1 MFAAV
6 EPAHIDDELEL
17 LARLK
22 SGDESA
28 FDRIYERYRN
38 RLYGFL
44 ILMSGRRDVAED
56 LLQETWLRFAG
67 HAASLRTDTRLG
79 PWLFTVA
86 RNLFYSYCRNRMLDE
101 NRIHEMSCLH
111 RGAIDAQTPLAITAA
126 HEISRRLES
135 ALATLRPAYREVLLL
150 VAVEGM
156 APAEAAAI
164 CGLKPEALRKRLSRA
179 REMLAEILE
188 QPKGADGN
196 RKKQP

>member
-44 ILMSGRRDVAED
+44 IRMSGRRDVAED
-56 LLQETWLRFAG
+56 LLQETWLRLAG

-101 NRIHEMSCLH
+101 NRIHEMSFLH

-135 ALATLRPAYREVLLL
+135 ALATMRPAYREVLLL
-150 VAVEGM
+150 VGVEGM
-156 APAEAAAI
+156 APA
-164 CGLKPEALRKRLSRA
+164 
-179 REMLAEILE
+179 
-188 QPKGADGN
+188 
-196 RKKQP
+196 